1 MSASRITTM
10 RSVQNFFIGRRR
22 TPQVRI
28 LQLGAVIVRA
38 RQTVG
43 VSSYSYARPAMTLTS
58 PWVRFPLRANRPVT
72 ARCQLRGDFKFT
84 FRYRYFGVSLCFET
98 ESQWPPAVATW
109 FALAEPLASWRS
121 ELVPQKTARKKCQ
134 MHRHQHRQENQ
145 YRQLTLLF

>member
-28 LQLGAVIVRA
+28 LQLGADIVKA

-43 VSSYSYARPAMTLTS
+43 VSSYSCARPATTLTS

-72 ARCQLRGDFKFT
+72 ARCQLRGDFRLA
-84 FRYRYFGVSLCFET
+84 FRYRYFGASQCFET
-98 ESQWPPAVATW
+98 ESQLPPAVATW
-109 FALAEPLASWRS
+109 FAHAEPLFRWRFD
-121 ELVPQKTARKKCQ
+121 LAPQQTARKKWQ
-134 MHRHQHRQENQ
+134 MHRHHHRREN
-145 YRQLTLLF
+145 LF